1 MYLSERLLG
10 NYLGLTQRQWRG
22 IGNPIVPAVDRGAD
36 CSNTQLPAPLVPL
49 MGVHKD
55 VEVTPEQETLG
66 VPGGHV
72 EVLVGPSKLAAHR
85 HTL

>member
-1 MYLSERLLG
+1 MGRPINWPPLA
-10 NYLGLTQRQWRG
+10 TVKVTIG
-22 IGNPIVPAVDRGAD
+22 IWKLEVAGGAD
-36 CSNTQLPAPLVPL
+36 WTNTRLPAPLVPL

-72 EVLVGPSKLAAHR
+72 EVLVGPSKLAAHC